1 VKLKQAN
8 ACDQHE
14 TDRSE
19 DDMNENSA
27 SRGPNRALLLVIPA
41 AMIVAKMARRRRT
54 MLESGWTPSAA
65 TGHGHGHRG
74 RFGGEGAAA
83 VGAFRLPP
91 KIEWMLD
98 TWHTRAHQKSDFAD
112 PETQTI

>member
-1 VKLKQAN
+1 MP
-8 ACDQHE
+8 CDQHE
-14 TDRSE
+14 TERSE
-19 DDMNENSA
+19 DDMNESTA

-41 AMIVAKMARRRRT
+41 AMIVAKVVRHRRA

-65 TGHGHGHRG
+65 TGHRHGHEG
-74 RFGGEGAAA
+74 RFGGKGEAA
-83 VGAFRLPP
+83 VGSFRLPP

-98 TWHTRAHQKSDFAD
+98 TWHTRAHQKSDSME